1 MILEDQKMIRPTRH
15 NHPDK
20 TLIYA
25 SYLMLDK
32 LRNQRVVNYNDLLVY
47 IKKKIKNGEFLFL
60 PALDFLYLLGLV
72 EYRTKTDSIEY
83 IEKSNETV

>member
-1 MILEDQKMIRPTRH
+1 MIRPTKH

-25 SYLMLDK
+25 SYLMLEK
-32 LRNQRVVNYNDLLVY
+32 LRSQRIVKYNELFTF
-47 IKKKIKNGEFLFL
+47 IKSKIMNGEFLFL

-72 EYRTKTDSIEY
+72 EYRAKTDSIEY
-83 IEKSNETV
+83 TEKST

>member
-1 MILEDQKMIRPTRH
+1 MIRPTKH

-32 LRNQRVVNYNDLLVY
+32 LRSQRIVKYNELFTF
-47 IKKKIKNGEFLFL
+47 IKSKIMNGEFLFL

-72 EYRTKTDSIEY
+72 EYRAKTDSIEY
-83 IEKSNETV
+83 TEKST

>member
-1 MILEDQKMIRPTRH
+1 MIRPSKH

-32 LRNQRVVNYNDLLVY
+32 LSSQRIMKYDDLLAY
-47 IKKKIKNGEFLFL
+47 IKSKITCGEFLFL

-72 EYRTKTDSIEY
+72 EYRAKTDSIEY
-83 IEKSNETV
+83 TERSHETV

>member
-1 MILEDQKMIRPTRH
+1 MIRPSKH

-32 LRNQRVVNYNDLLVY
+32 LSSQRIMKYDDLLAY
-47 IKKKIKNGEFLFL
+47 IKSKITSGEFLFL

-72 EYRTKTDSIEY
+72 EYRAKIDSIEY
-83 IEKSNETV
+83 TERSHETV

>member
-1 MILEDQKMIRPTRH
+1 MIRPTKH

-25 SYLMLDK
+25 SYLMLEK
-32 LRNQRVVNYNDLLVY
+32 LRAQRIMKYNDLLSY
-47 IKKKIKNGEFLFL
+47 IKSKVTSGEFLFL

-72 EYRTKTDSIEY
+72 DYRAKTDSIEY
-83 IEKSNETV
+83 TEKSHEII

>member
-1 MILEDQKMIRPTRH
+1 MIRPSKH

-32 LRNQRVVNYNDLLVY
+32 LSSQRVMKYDDLLAY
-47 IKKKIKNGEFLFL
+47 IKSKITSGEFLFL

-72 EYRTKTDSIEY
+72 EYRAKTDSIEY
-83 IEKSNETV
+83 TEK

>member
-1 MILEDQKMIRPTRH
+1 MIRPSKH

-32 LRNQRVVNYNDLLVY
+32 LSSQRVMKYDDLLAY
-47 IKKKIKNGEFLFL
+47 IKSKITSGEFLFL

-72 EYRTKTDSIEY
+72 EYRAKTDSIEY
-83 IEKSNETV
+83 TEKLHEAV

>member
-1 MILEDQKMIRPTRH
+1 MIRPSKH

-32 LRNQRVVNYNDLLVY
+32 LSSQRVMKYDELLAF
-47 IKKKIKNGEFLFL
+47 IKSKITSGEFLFL

-72 EYRTKTDSIEY
+72 EYRVKTDSIEY
-83 IEKSNETV
+83 TEKSHEAI

>member
-1 MILEDQKMIRPTRH
+1 MIRPSKQ

-20 TLIYA
+20 TLMYAIY
-25 SYLMLDK
+25 LILNK
-32 LRNQRVVNYNDLLVY
+32 LRAQRVMLYNDLLDY
-47 IKKKIKNGEFLFL
+47 IKINIKSGEFLFL

-83 IEKSNETV
+83 IEK

>member
-1 MILEDQKMIRPTRH
+1 MIRPTKH

-25 SYLMLDK
+25 SFLMLEK
-32 LRNQRVVNYNDLLVY
+32 LRSQRIIKYNELLAY
-47 IKKKIKNGEFLFL
+47 IKNKVTSGEFLFL

-83 IEKSNETV
+83 TEKSHEII

>member
-1 MILEDQKMIRPTRH
+1 MIRPTKH

-25 SYLMLDK
+25 SFLMLAK
-32 LRNQRVVNYNDLLVY
+32 LRSKRIVRYNDLFSY
-47 IKKKIKNGEFLFL
+47 IKEEITSGEFLFL

-72 EYRTKTDSIEY
+72 EYRPKTDSIEY
-83 IEKSNETV
+83 IEKLHEVI